1 MEIIVGMDQCI
12 VDVSR
17 SDFILM
23 IGRQLLVLAMVLFF
37 IFFGS
42 MPISF
47 PLGKFMP
54 FFKPPKEN
62 GENGENDDEDNDNS
76 KNSKN
81 SEAPVEKMMNNH
93 H

>member
-47 PLGKFMP
+47 PLGRLMP

-62 GENGENDDEDNDNS
+62 GENGENDDE
-76 KNSKN
+76 N
-81 SEAPVEKMMNNH
+81 SEENSEENDE
-93 H
+93 